1 MFFRTCAITMLMMWS
16 AGGSRI
22 RTEPASRNGSKH
34 TAVADIAKISALRE
48 KLLKISSGLSKIID
62 PSGPLAKT
70 ELGPEMAEFNARVQA
85 VVNSTSGKSDKKSL
99 EQLEEVMGSVTGL
112 VKDLNNQQ
120 MRLMQEGEEQRE
132 SLLLG
137 VLMAQKGEPMTKQL
151 EVLGAPDFA
160 GLAASKAVLA
170 RRDMKTPLFQQVA
183 NFLDAHGGNG
193 SSAGARRSA
202 AMESHSAALAHIV
215 TSLKARLAHLEQNSR
230 HAEEAHANATKRVK
244 ALEMTKDNRSAKIV
258 RSIERKEDRKFQ
270 KMMAIQRQDISSMK
284 AAISAVEHGDMQGLE
299 RARAA
304 LENSMKSMQSKNSG
318 FLVLIQEGLRAS
330 GLDCPYC
337 AAQCVDKCHD
347 EGKKYVTCLEECR
360 DAGK

>member
-1 MFFRTCAITMLMMWS
+1 MLMMWS
-16 AGGSRI
+16 AGGARI
-22 RTEPASRNGSKH
+22 RTEPASRNVSKPP
-34 TAVADIAKISALRE
+34 AVADAAKIGALRE
-48 KLLKISSGLSKIID
+48 KLLKMSSGLSKIID

-70 ELGPEMAEFNARVQA
+70 ELGPEMAEFNARVRA
-85 VVNSTSGKSDKKSL
+85 VVNSTAGKSDKKSL
-99 EQLEEVMGSVTGL
+99 EQLEEVMGSVTSL
-112 VKDLNNQQ
+112 VKDLNKQQ

-137 VLMAQKGEPMTKQL
+137 VLMAQKGEPMDKQL
-151 EVLGAPDFA
+151 ELLGSPDFA
-160 GLAASKAVLA
+160 GLAASKAILA
-170 RRDMKTPLFQQVA
+170 GRDIKTPLFQQVA
-183 NFLDAHGGNG
+183 NFLDAHGGSNG
-193 SSAGARRSA
+193 TASGRSNA
-202 AMESHSAALAHIV
+202 AMKSHSADVAHIV
-215 TSLKARLAHLEQNSR
+215 TSLTGRLAHLEQNAR
-230 HAEEAHANATKRVK
+230 HAEEAHANATQRVK
-244 ALEMTKDNRSAKIV
+244 ALERTKDNRSAKIV

-284 AAISAVEHGDMQGLE
+284 AAISAVEHGDMQGLD

-347 EGKKYVTCLEECR
+347 EGKKYVACLDECK
-360 DAGK
+360 DSGK